1 MPLRP
6 AVLPP
11 TLGAVADDVTGGT
24 DLASAFVR
32 AGLRT
37 VQVLGPP
44 AGPAADLT
52 DGDEVEAVV
61 VALKTRTAPVEQAVG
76 QSRAAARWLLDAGCR
91 QLYEKYCSTFDSSPA
106 GNIGPITDA
115 LLAETGTDLT
125 VVCPAF
131 PTAGRTVYR
140 SHLFVGDQ
148 LLAESSM
155 RHHPLT
161 PMTDSDL
168 RRLLQAQTPSRV
180 GALHADVVRAGA
192 PAVRAGLLRLREQG
206 VRMVVVDVLDDDDLV
221 VLADATHDLALLTG
235 GSGLGQ
241 ALHAHARLDGR
252 RDTAGGAA
260 GLPPVEGGQA
270 VLAGSCS
277 AATLAQLDHVGGRL
291 PVLRLDPRRLA
302 SEFDAVVG
310 ELDDWARRRLA
321 DGPVVVAASAAPE
334 QVAQVQ
340 AALGVTAA
348 GELVERALAAA
359 GQRLVA
365 AGVRRLVVAGGET
378 AGAVTGALGVRA
390 LRIGADIAPGVPWTA
405 GRTADGT
412 LLHLALKS
420 GNFGGVDFLD
430 RCWEPAA

>member
-37 VQVLGPP
+37 VQILGPP

-52 DGDEVEAVV
+52 DGAEVEALVL
-61 VALKTRTAPVEQAVG
+61 ALKTRTAPVERAVG

-115 LLAETGTDLT
+115 LLAETGADLT

-148 LLAESSM
+148 LLSESSM

-180 GALHADVVRAGA
+180 GALHVEVVRAGA
-192 PAVRAGLLRLREQG
+192 SAVRAGLLRLRDEG
-206 VRMVVVDVLDDDDLV
+206 VRMVVVDALDDADLD
-221 VLADATHDLALLTG
+221 VLADATQDLALLTG

-241 ALHAHARLDGR
+241 ALRAHARH
-252 RDTAGGAA
+252 AGPGEASA
-260 GLPPVEGGQA
+260 GGLPPVEGGQA

-277 AATLAQLDHVGGRL
+277 AATLAQLDHVRSCF
-291 PVLRLDPRRLA
+291 PVFQLDPRRLA
-302 SEFDAVVG
+302 GNFDAVVG
-310 ELDDWARRRLA
+310 ELDAWALRRLA
-321 DGPVVVAASAAPE
+321 DGPVVVAATAAPQ

-340 AALGVTAA
+340 AALGVRAA

-378 AGAVTGALGVRA
+378 AGAVTGVLGVRS
-390 LRIGADIAPGVPWTA
+390 LRIGSDIAPGVPWTA
-405 GRTADGT
+405 GRTADGI

-430 RCWEPAA
+430 RCWSAA